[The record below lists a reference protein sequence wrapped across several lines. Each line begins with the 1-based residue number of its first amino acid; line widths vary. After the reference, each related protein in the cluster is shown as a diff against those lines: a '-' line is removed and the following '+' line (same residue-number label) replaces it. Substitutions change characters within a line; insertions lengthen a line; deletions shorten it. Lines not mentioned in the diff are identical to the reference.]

1 MQQYEAKPNDTPH
14 HRQQF
19 TKKGFPLEVLFNTNI
34 LNDLSNMTAFAEK

>member
-1 MQQYEAKPNDTPH
+1 MQQYEAKPNDIPH